1 MSQHPNPYQ
10 APATTYGY
18 DPIAS
23 AAVLDDRLGFIRNT
37 YLHLLGAV
45 GAFVLLE
52 IIIFGL
58 FGQQLEAIVMP
69 IMSSGISWLVV
80 LGVFMGVSFLADRW
94 AHSGASRKTQ
104 YAGLGLYVLA
114 EALIFVPLLFIAQR
128 YGGDGT
134 IMSAGIVTMVVF
146 SGLTGVVFLTK
157 ADFSFLRYFLW
168 IVGLAA
174 LALIVCSL
182 AMGFPLGLW
191 FSVAMV
197 VLAAGCIL
205 YQTSNIMHHY
215 RTDQHVSAALALF
228 SSVALLFWYVIQ
240 IFMSSE

>member
-1 MSQHPNPYQ
+1 MSQFGNNPYQ
-10 APATTYGY
+10 SSANYGH

-23 AAVLDDRLGFIRNT
+23 AAVLDDRLVFVRNT
-37 YLHLLGAV
+37 YLHLFGAV
-45 GAFVLLE
+45 VAFVALE
-52 IIIFGL
+52 VIIFAL
-58 FGQQLEAIVMP
+58 FGQQLEEIVMP
-69 IMSSGISWLVV
+69 IMTGGMSWLVV

-94 AHSGASRKTQ
+94 AHSGASRSTQ

-128 YGGDGT
+128 FGGDGT

-146 SGLTGVVFLTK
+146 SGLTAVVFLTR

-174 LALIVCSL
+174 MALIVCSL
-182 AMGFPLGLW
+182 FMGFALGLW

-205 YQTSNIMHHY
+205 YQTSNILHHY
-215 RTDQHVSAALALF
+215 RTDQHVAASLALF
-228 SSVALLFWYVIQ
+228 SSVALLFWYVLQ
-240 IFMSSE
+240 IFMSGE

>member
-1 MSQHPNPYQ
+1 MSQYENPYQ
-10 APATTYGY
+10 TPATKFGH

-23 AAVLDDRLGFIRNT
+23 AAALDDRLVFVRNT
-37 YLHLLGAV
+37 YVHLMGAIA
-45 GAFVLLE
+45 AFVLIE
-52 IIIFGL
+52 VIIFGL
-58 FGQQLEAIVMP
+58 FGQQLEGIVMP

-80 LGVFMGVSFLADRW
+80 LGAFMGVSFIADRW

-128 YGGDGT
+128 FGGHGT

-146 SGLTGVVFLTK
+146 SGLTGVVFITK

-174 LALIVCSL
+174 MGLIVCSL
-182 AMGFPLGLW
+182 VVGFPLGVW

-215 RTDQHVSAALALF
+215 RTDQHVSASLALF
-228 SSVALLFWYVIQ
+228 SSVALLFWYVLQ
-240 IFMSSE
+240 IFMASE